1 MSASWPQVVF
11 DAERMKYPHTGL
23 YHFCWELGK
32 ALQEKFA
39 PQPHHLQFYL
49 PDKLPHFAGPGFGV
63 MQQHWW
69 HKFFLPVRPA
79 KAIWHAAHQGTDY
92 LPFSRQHPLV
102 LTVHDLN
109 FLYDPDKSAS
119 RQKAYLTALAQKIKR
134 ADRVVAISAFTAAEI
149 QNRLDTGGKP
159 IDVIYNGCADTSRVQ
174 ATRPH
179 RVPTAP
185 FLFTIG
191 TVATKKNFHILP
203 ALLTDNDLHL
213 VIAGI
218 HQQPA
223 YARKIMN
230 EARALGVSNRVHLTG
245 PITAGDKKWY
255 YEQAL
260 ACVFPSLAEGF
271 GLPVVEALQSGKPLL
286 LSRHGA
292 LPEIGGDLAHYFY
305 TEDPAHLRQ
314 QLRLVLQDQDLARKA
329 ARQARAASFSWHQ
342 AAEAYF
348 CLYQGLQ

>member
-1 MSASWPQVVF
+1 MSAPWPQVVF

-23 YHFCWELGK
+23 FHFCWELGK
-32 ALQEKFA
+32 ALQTKFA
-39 PQPHHLQFYL
+39 PHPSHLRFYL
-49 PDKLPHFAGPGFGV
+49 SEKFPHFLDPGFAAQA
-63 MQQHWW
+63 QQWW
-69 HKFFLPVRPA
+69 HKLYLPVKGRST
-79 KAIWHAAHQGTDY
+79 IWHAAHQGTDY
-92 LPFSRQHPLV
+92 LPFSRQQPLV

-119 RQKAYLTALAQKIKR
+119 KQKAYLTALAKKIKR
-134 ADRVVAISAFTAAEI
+134 ADRVVAISAFTATEI
-149 QNRLDTGGKP
+149 QNRLDTGGKD

-179 RVPTAP
+179 RVPPAP

-218 HQQPA
+218 HQQPP
-223 YARKIMN
+223 YARKIMA
-230 EARALGVSNRVHLTG
+230 EALALGVSNRVHLTG

-305 TEDPAHLRQ
+305 TEDPSHLRQ
-314 QLRLVLQDQDLARKA
+314 QLRATLQDQDPLRVAERK
-329 ARQARAASFSWHQ
+329 ARAASFSWDQ